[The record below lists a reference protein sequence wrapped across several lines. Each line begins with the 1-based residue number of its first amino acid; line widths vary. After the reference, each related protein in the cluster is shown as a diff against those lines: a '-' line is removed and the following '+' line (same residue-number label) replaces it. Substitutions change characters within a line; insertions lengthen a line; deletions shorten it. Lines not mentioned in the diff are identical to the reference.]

1 MMDYFEELISK
12 IEENIDINIIKRDI
26 FKCNRNYNFELFT
39 YGISEKAKY
48 LYNNYGKFLLYW
60 ESNTFKINGFIDFV
74 PYEQIFIDH
83 LEMCEM
89 LNKLE
94 KDLID
99 EQDVVMNDIKNW
111 YPIFRFPNGDTFCYD
126 KRNGKIVFYEH
137 EVFDTGINLHG
148 IIIANS
154 LDSLLEKW
162 SKSLFV
168 DIYDWSEGVNE
179 QGIDLDKP
187 VFKKVIQM
195 E

>member
-1 MMDYFEELISK
+1 M
-12 IEENIDINIIKRDI
+12 
-26 FKCNRNYNFELFT
+26 
-39 YGISEKAKY
+39 
-48 LYNNYGKFLLYW
+48 
-60 ESNTFKINGFIDFV
+60 
-74 PYEQIFIDH
+74 
-83 LEMCEM
+83 
-89 LNKLE
+89 
-94 KDLID
+94 
-99 EQDVVMNDIKNW
+99 
-111 YPIFRFPNGDTFCYD
+111 
-126 KRNGKIVFYEH
+126 
-137 EVFDTGINLHG
+137 FDTGINLHG